1 MKGEWCMN
9 INEAEVTFKVHGKPM
24 QQEFM
29 NFAGEQVKDIVKIG
43 GNDFVYCDTD
53 SCKMLN
59 YEKYLDAFEQKT

>member
-1 MKGEWCMN
+1 MN
-9 INEAEVTFKVHGKPM
+9 ISAAEVTFRIHGKPV

-29 NFAGEQVKDIVKIG
+29 NFACERIQEMVKIG

-59 YEKYLDAFEQKT
+59 YEKYLDAFEKA

>member
-1 MKGEWCMN
+1 MN
-9 INEAEVTFKVHGKPM
+9 TSDAKVTFKVRGKSV

-29 NFAGEQVKDIVKIG
+29 NFASERVQDMVKLG

-59 YEKYLDAFEQKT
+59 YEKYLDEFEKT

>member
-1 MKGEWCMN
+1 MN
-9 INEAEVTFKVHGKPM
+9 INEVTFKVHGKPM

-29 NFAGEQVKDIVKIG
+29 NFAVEQVKDIVKIS

-59 YEKYLDAFEQKT
+59 YEKYLDALEKA

>member
-1 MKGEWCMN
+1 MN
-9 INEAEVTFKVHGKPM
+9 TSSAKVTFKVRGKLM

-29 NFAGEQVKDIVKIG
+29 NFASERVQDMVKLG

-59 YEKYLDAFEQKT
+59 YEKYLDAFEKA